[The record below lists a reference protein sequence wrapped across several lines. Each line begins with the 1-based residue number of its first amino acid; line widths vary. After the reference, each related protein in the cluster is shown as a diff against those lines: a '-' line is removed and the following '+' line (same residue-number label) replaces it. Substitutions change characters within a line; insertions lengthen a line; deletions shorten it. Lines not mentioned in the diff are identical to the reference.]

1 MEREGMEKIY
11 WTITIVLVQAI
22 VAYEFFRSTVLARI
36 FDAIFF
42 FKEASDTQRRR
53 AIFYLSLFFSFFM
66 KSVNR

>member
-1 MEREGMEKIY
+1 MNFLEA
-11 WTITIVLVQAI
+11 QN
-22 VAYEFFRSTVLARI
+22 TVLTRI